1 MIVWFVIVGCWV
13 VSFLFSGIEAGLLS
27 VDPVRLRHQ
36 VNQRRPSALRLH
48 RLVQHPER
56 LLMTVLIVTN
66 LAEISALLLLTR
78 TLVLRFGVAGYAL
91 AVVIAVPFHLFL
103 LRVLPKSLFRRFPF
117 RALAAISGVLELA
130 ANVLSPFL
138 AIGERLGRFLLPQRV
153 ANRARLFAAREEL
166 KQIAV
171 QSEREGA
178 LTPTERAMIHNVV
191 DFRNIRARDVM
202 VPIAEAVAVRPE
214 TPLRDAIQLGA
225 ARGIDRLPVIS
236 DEGRVL
242 GLVNVLD
249 MLLDAAEEQPVRSQ
263 MRHIVTADF
272 REPAYRLIRRL
283 RAARVGLAAIVNRE
297 RQLIG
302 IATSEELIKRLVQSA

>member
-1 MIVWFVIVGCWV
+1 MIWLVIVGCWV
-13 VSFLFSGIEAGLLS
+13 ASFLFSGIEAGLLA

-36 VNQRRPSALRLH
+36 VNQRRPAAMRLH
-48 RLVQHPER
+48 RLLQHPER

-78 TLVLRFGVAGYAL
+78 SFVMRFGTAGYAL
-91 AVVIAVPFHLFL
+91 AVLVALPLHLFL

-117 RALAAISGVLELA
+117 RALAAMSGVLELTA
-130 ANVLSPFL
+130 KILSPFL
-138 AIGERLGRFLLPQRV
+138 IVGERLGRFLLPRRV

-166 KQIAV
+166 KQIAA
-171 QSEREGA
+171 QSEREGG
-178 LTPTERAMIHNVV
+178 LTSTERAMIHNVV

-214 TPLRDAIQLGA
+214 TPVRDAIQLGA
-225 ARGIDRLPVIS
+225 SRGIDRLPVIS
-236 DEGRVL
+236 EQHQAI

-249 MLLDAAEEQPVRSQ
+249 LLLDGENEQPVRSQ
-263 MRHIVTADF
+263 MRHVVTADF

-283 RAARVGLAAIVNRE
+283 REARVGLAAIVDRE
-297 RQLIG
+297 HQLIG
-302 IATSEELIKRLVQSA
+302 IATSEELIRRLVQSA